1 MIWCQRLQV
10 DGGGGVGPESAV
22 KMEVIRY
29 SQPQQCEVQIGIP
42 QVLKKGSGLW
52 SLGSTFCWT
61 TACLKDWRT
70 LAAFQGATDDG
81 QCFHGTAREQVE
93 AFTVQIL

>member
-1 MIWCQRLQV
+1 
-10 DGGGGVGPESAV
+10 
-22 KMEVIRY
+22 MEVNNSSVRFRLEFLRY
-29 SQPQQCEVQIGIP
+29 LRKEVD
-42 QVLKKGSGLW
+42 

-70 LAAFQGATDDG
+70 LAAFQGAINNGENDGNDG
-81 QCFHGTAREQVE
+81 QCVHGKAREHVE